1 MIRIG
6 LIGFGRTGRLVAQEV
21 IKDPDCTLS
30 WVIKSHEVEEDEFAS
45 HLLGFKQDEGK
56 FFTRSVFTDI
66 QLFIQQNY
74 VDVIIDFSDKS
85 AIYEYQQVSKLGVRL
100 VTAISN
106 YSSKEISLI
115 KELSQE
121 TAIVLSPNITLGINF
136 LIVISK
142 ILRKIAKEADVEIVE
157 EHFRDK
163 AEVSGTALKIAEQL
177 GLDKQKHVNSIRV
190 GGIVGKHEVIFGLPN
205 QTIRLVH
212 ESHNRAAFG
221 RGAIFAAKWLMS
233 KTVGL
238 YSMENIIREEFA
250 TFLDAEIQSLN
261 N

>member
-6 LIGFGRTGRLVAQEV
+6 LIGFGRTGKLVAQEI
-21 IKDPDCTLS
+21 IKDPECTLV
-30 WVIKSHEVEEDEFAS
+30 WVIKTHEVEEDEFAS
-45 HLLGFKQDEGK
+45 HLLGFKQNEGR
-56 FFTRSVFTDI
+56 FFTKSIFTDI
-66 QLFIQQNY
+66 QSFVAQNF
-74 VDVIIDFSDKS
+74 VDVVIDFSDKS
-85 AIYEYQQVSKLGVRL
+85 AICEYQSVAKLGVRI

-106 YSSKEISLI
+106 YSPREISLI
-115 KELSQE
+115 KDLSQK

-205 QTIRLVH
+205 QTIRVIH

-233 KTVGL
+233 KNTGL
-238 YSMENIIREEFA
+238 YSMENIIREEFV
-250 TFLDAEIQSLN
+250 TSLDDEIQSLKA
-261 N
+261 